1 MSAQVLD
8 RVLFCYRIGDPAG
21 QYPVFSYE
29 GSRLFPGRWNTPSSP
44 MIYCSEHYS
53 NAMLEK
59 LVHGSGQMPPD
70 QHSVE
75 ITIPPGVTY
84 EQVTV
89 HSLKDWD
96 HQDRQASRALGEQ
109 WFIEKRSLILLVP
122 SVVARME
129 RNVLI
134 NPFHPDFV
142 KVTHGEAE
150 PVRWDDRLFSV

>member
-1 MSAQVLD
+1 MSGQVLD
-8 RVLFCYRIGDPAG
+8 RVLLCYRMGDPGG
-21 QYPVFSYE
+21 QYPVFSHE
-29 GSRLFPGRWNTPSSP
+29 GSRLFPGRWNTPGSP
-44 MIYCSEHYS
+44 MIYCAEHYS
-53 NAMLEK
+53 TAMLEK

-89 HSLKDWD
+89 HSLKGWD
-96 HQDRQASRALGEQ
+96 APDRQVSRDFGER
-109 WFIEKRSLILLVP
+109 WFIERRSLLLLVP
-122 SVVARME
+122 SVVVRME

-134 NPFHPDFV
+134 NPFHPDFGR
-142 KVTHGEAE
+142 VTHGLAE

>member
-1 MSAQVLD
+1 MSGQVLD
-8 RVLFCYRIGDPAG
+8 RILLCYRIGDPRG
-21 QYPVFSYE
+21 QYPVFSHE

-44 MIYCSEHYS
+44 MIYCAEHYS
-53 NAMLEK
+53 TAMLEK

-70 QHSVE
+70 QHSIE

-96 HQDRQASRALGEQ
+96 APDRQVSRDFGEQ

-134 NPFHPDFV
+134 NPFHSDFE
-142 KVTHGEAE
+142 KVTHGLAE

>member
-1 MSAQVLD
+1 
-8 RVLFCYRIGDPAG
+8 
-21 QYPVFSYE
+21 
-29 GSRLFPGRWNTPSSP
+29 
-44 MIYCSEHYS
+44 
-53 NAMLEK
+53 MLEK

-96 HQDRQASRALGEQ
+96 HQDRQASRALGDQ
-109 WFIEKRSLILLVP
+109 WFIEQRSLILLVP
-122 SVVARME
+122 SVLARME

-134 NPFHPDFV
+134 HPFHPDFV

>member
-1 MSAQVLD
+1 MSARVLD
-8 RVLFCYRIGDPAG
+8 RVLLCYRIGIPTG
-21 QYPVFSYE
+21 QHPVFSYE

-53 NAMLEK
+53 TAMLEK

-75 ITIPPGVTY
+75 ITIPPGATY
-84 EQVTV
+84 EQITV
-89 HSLKDWD
+89 HSLKGWD
-96 HQDRQASRALGEQ
+96 YQDRQISRAFGEQ
-109 WFIEKRSLILLVP
+109 WFIEQRSLLLLVP

-134 NPFHPDFV
+134 NPFHPGFGE
-142 KVTHGEAE
+142 VTHGEAE
-150 PVRWDDRLFSV
+150 PVLWDDRLFSV